1 MENKKNILIVD
12 DSALMRRVI
21 SDIILSDNRFTVKDT
36 ATNGLN
42 ALELL
47 MKNAKEYDLMLLDV
61 NMPKM
66 TGLELLT
73 KLQENHIS
81 IKTIMVSTMVKEG
94 TKETILALERGA
106 FDFIT
111 KPEDYLGVKDNRFKV
126 KLLSGVCVA
135 LGMKYSDNNDADNRK
150 SYRAEE
156 KEYSKMSL
164 SSENKDKSNHL
175 STSIKYIPV
184 RPPKNIRFAR
194 HKKYKGTKK
203 GIKKLVAIA
212 SSTGGPK
219 SLQSVITKL
228 PKNLD
233 APVVIVQH
241 MPKGFTTSLAMRLN
255 ELSEIEVKEARDGE
269 VLRKGCVYIA
279 PGGLQTR
286 IQKEG
291 NEYAFSIKEEPA
303 RDGLKPCANIMYESL
318 IGSSFDEI
326 TCVVLTGMGADGTMG
341 IGMLGEMN
349 NVYVIA
355 QDEESCVV
363 YGMPKSIAEAHV
375 VDQVVSLENVADA
388 ILKNVGC

>member
-1 MENKKNILIVD
+1 MKRKENNVKEKGACKLENKKNILIVD

-135 LGMKYSDNNDADNRK
+135 LGMKYSDNNEDRK
-150 SYRAEE
+150 S
-156 KEYSKMSL
+156 
-164 SSENKDKSNHL
+164 
-175 STSIKYIPV
+175 
-184 RPPKNIRFAR
+184 
-194 HKKYKGTKK
+194 
-203 GIKKLVAIA
+203 
-212 SSTGGPK
+212 
-219 SLQSVITKL
+219 
-228 PKNLD
+228 
-233 APVVIVQH
+233 VV
-241 MPKGFTTSLAMRLN
+241 
-255 ELSEIEVKEARDGE
+255 
-269 VLRKGCVYIA
+269 
-279 PGGLQTR
+279 
-286 IQKEG
+286 
-291 NEYAFSIKEEPA
+291 
-303 RDGLKPCANIMYESL
+303 
-318 IGSSFDEI
+318 
-326 TCVVLTGMGADGTMG
+326 
-341 IGMLGEMN
+341 
-349 NVYVIA
+349 
-355 QDEESCVV
+355 
-363 YGMPKSIAEAHV
+363 
-375 VDQVVSLENVADA
+375 
-388 ILKNVGC
+388 